1 MLKLII
7 CFVIAN
13 IGKKQ
18 SHLVNNSEKLCIFL
32 QHCKMYE
39 YSHYK
44 TTA

>member
-18 SHLVNNSEKLCIFL
+18 SHLVNNSEKLCIFAAFN
-32 QHCKMYE
+32 MYE
-39 YSHYK
+39 HSHYK

>member
-18 SHLVNNSEKLCIFL
+18 SHLVNNSEKLCIFCSIVKCMNNPL
-32 QHCKMYE
+32 AE
-39 YSHYK
+39 LI
-44 TTA
+44 